1 MCWHSTARQAG
12 RVSGVVLQ
20 VGRGRPPMRILFPR
34 SPPPKGEALPRGG
47 GGGATDG
54 AIRAA
59 NDPNFEP

>member
-1 MCWHSTARQAG
+1 
-12 RVSGVVLQ
+12 
-20 VGRGRPPMRILFPR
+20 MRILFPR